1 MNAEDTLNIRLS
13 IIDINMKD
21 PSRERSDVLEKLTE
35 ATALLEQ
42 SMDIRLIPK
51 NGARLAYAIRGARD
65 KSGVAAVKGGIIQ
78 EHGKLHA
85 AAPCAFGADEEIAR
99 ILLTVMKFD
108 PHMQCVATLRFSRN
122 ILKVIDSLLLE
133 CTSFD
138 SALEP
143 PGISSMDW
151 GVASCCKQGVP
162 DVCYDTGGKGKEGII
177 RLFGEDPIDVSNNI
191 IMISN
196 RIINI
201 EL

>member
-1 MNAEDTLNIRLS
+1 MQKTRLIS
-13 IIDINMKD
+13 GLSFIGMNMKD
-21 PSRERSDVLEKLTE
+21 PGRERSDVLEKLST
-35 ATALLEQ
+35 ATALLER

-65 KSGVAAVKGGIIQ
+65 KNGVAAVKGGIIL
-78 EHGKLHA
+78 EHGNILA
-85 AAPCAFGADEEIAR
+85 GGPCAFGADEEIAR

-108 PHMQCVATLRFSRN
+108 PHIQCVATLRYSGN
-122 ILKVIDSLLLE
+122 MLKIIDSLFLE

-138 SALEP
+138 PAAEP

-162 DVCYDTGGKGKEGII
+162 DVCYDTGGKGKEGVI
-177 RLFGEDPIDVSNNI
+177 RLFGEDPVDVSNNI

>member
-1 MNAEDTLNIRLS
+1 MQKTRLLSGLS
-13 IIDINMKD
+13 IIGMKMKD
-21 PSRERSDVLEKLTE
+21 PGRERSDVLEKLTG
-35 ATALLEQ
+35 ATALLQ
-42 SMDIRLIPK
+42 RSMDVRLIPK
-51 NGARLAYAIRGARD
+51 NGARLAYAINGARD
-65 KSGVAAVKGGIIQ
+65 KNGVAAVKDGLIL
-78 EHGKLHA
+78 EHGKILA
-85 AAPCAFGADEEIAR
+85 GGPCAFGADEEIAR

-108 PHMQCVATLRFSRN
+108 PRMQSVATLRYSRN
-122 ILKVIDSLLLE
+122 MLKVIDSLFLE

-138 SALEP
+138 TAAEP

-162 DVCYDTGGKGKEGII
+162 DVCYDTGGKGKEGIV
-177 RLFGEDPIDVSNNI
+177 RLFGEDPVDVSNNI

>member
-1 MNAEDTLNIRLS
+1 MQKTRLITGLS
-13 IIDINMKD
+13 IIGMNMKE
-21 PSRERSDVLEKLTE
+21 PSRERSEVLEKLTE
-35 ATALLEQ
+35 ATALLER

-51 NGARLAYAIRGARD
+51 NGARLAYAISGARD
-65 KSGVAAVKGGIIQ
+65 KNGVAAVKGGIIQ
-78 EHGKLHA
+78 EHGNILA
-85 AAPCAFGADEEIAR
+85 GGPCAFGADEEIAR

-108 PHMQCVATLRFSRN
+108 PHMQCVATLRYSRN
-122 ILKVIDSLLLE
+122 MLRVIDSLFLE

-138 SALEP
+138 PAAEP

-162 DVCYDTGGKGKEGII
+162 DVCYDTGGKGKEGIV
-177 RLFGEDPIDVSNNI
+177 RLFGEDPVDVSNNI